1 MRDAITVAEL
11 NRYVNTLLESDSQLN
26 PVLVKGE
33 LSGVKAYPSG
43 HIYFTLKD
51 SAAAVSCVLFRGY
64 AGRLRFQPENGLKV
78 IVTAKATVYDRD
90 GRFQLLVMDMSA
102 DGLGA
107 LYLAFEQLKRRLEA
121 EGLFDPAHKR
131 RLPLLP
137 RAIGVVT
144 SPAGAVIRDIIQVLG
159 RRYPNFRLQLIPV
172 PVQGEGAAEAIAA
185 AIRRFNALGGVDVL
199 IVGRGGGSLEDL
211 WPFNEE
217 CVARAVYAS
226 QIPVIS
232 AVGHETDFT
241 ICDFAAD
248 VRAPTPSA
256 AAELAMPVRA
266 EQETRISQLRDQLA
280 RALNRRL
287 DQQKLRLEHLRQH
300 RVFRQPLERLDRRR
314 QDLDRLSD
322 ALRRAMGDQADRT
335 GHRLSV
341 LCGKLDA
348 LSPLK
353 VLARGYG
360 VVRSVPA
367 GRTLLSTA
375 LIQPKDLVDV
385 TLTDGTLRCEVQ
397 QITDWRISGDGS
409 DESRA

>member
-1 MRDAITVAEL
+1 MRDAFTVAEL
-11 NRYVNTLLESDSQLN
+11 NRYVSALLEADSQLN

-51 SAAAVSCVLFRGY
+51 SDAAVSCVLFRGY
-64 AGRLRFQPENGLKV
+64 AGRLRFRPENGLKV
-78 IVTAKATVYDRD
+78 IVTAKATLYDRD
-90 GRFQLLVMDMSA
+90 GRFQLLVMDMTA

-107 LYLAFEQLKRRLEA
+107 LYLAFEQLKQRLEA

-131 RLPLLP
+131 PLPLLP

-159 RRYPNFRLQLIPV
+159 RRFPNFRLQLIPV
-172 PVQGEGAAEAIAA
+172 PVQGEGAAAAIAA
-185 AIRRFNALGGVDVL
+185 AIRRFNTLGSVDVL

-217 CVARAVYAS
+217 SVARAVYAS
-226 QIPVIS
+226 RIPVIS

-266 EQETRISQLRDQLA
+266 EQETRISQLKDQLA

-287 DQQKLRLEHLRQH
+287 DQQKLRLDHLRQH
-300 RVFRQPLERLDRRR
+300 RVFRQPLEQVDRRR
-314 QDLDRLSD
+314 QDIDRLTD
-322 ALRRAMGDQADRT
+322 ALQRAMGGRADRA

-360 VVRSVPA
+360 VVRAVPS
-367 GRTLLSTA
+367 GRALLSTA
-375 LIQPKDLVDV
+375 LVQRDDLVDV
-385 TLTDGTLRCEVQ
+385 TLSDGTLRCAVQ
-397 QITDWRISGDGS
+397 QITDRRISGDEPDKPS
-409 DESRA
+409 E